1 MLRSVE
7 VFWKRRHP
15 EVKLNA
21 SDVLSIPCPECHF
34 ARLHWD
40 GVIWKSLVER
50 TVSGAVS
57 NGQIGLLC
65 ESCRIGIVFDVTDVT
80 RPAFD
85 LERIVR
91 GNDVPEN
98 VSSIEPVDRDRL
110 RELRNGIGS
119 AVFATELRLFEM
131 MVRETDTI
139 CWYSTAFQSLSGS
152 AGYAIVRDG
161 SIVATLTTI
170 QS

>member
-1 MLRSVE
+1 M
-7 VFWKRRHP
+7 FWKRRHP

-21 SDVLSIPCPECHF
+21 SDVISIPCPECHL
-34 ARLHWD
+34 ARLDWD
-40 GVIWKSLVER
+40 GVIYGSLVKR

-57 NGQIGLLC
+57 NGQIGLLF
-65 ESCRIGIVFDVTDVT
+65 ESCRIGIVFDVTDFS

-91 GNDVPEN
+91 GDDVPEN

-110 RELRNGIGS
+110 RELRNDIGS
-119 AVFATELRLFEM
+119 AVFATELRLFEKM
-131 MVRETDTI
+131 LRETDTI
-139 CWYSTAFQSLSGS
+139 CWYSTVFQSLSGS

>member
-1 MLRSVE
+1 M
-7 VFWKRRHP
+7 FWKRRHP
-15 EVKLNA
+15 LAKLNA
-21 SDVLSIPCPECHF
+21 SDVHSIRCPECHL
-34 ARLHWD
+34 ASLNWD
-40 GVIWKSLVER
+40 GVIYRSLVER

-57 NGQIGLLC
+57 KGQIGLLC
-65 ESCRIGIVFDVTDVT
+65 ESCRIGIVFDVTDFS
-80 RPAFD
+80 RRAFD

-98 VSSIEPVDRDRL
+98 VSSIGPVDRDRL

-131 MVRETDTI
+131 MAREKDTI
-139 CWYSTAFQSLSGS
+139 CWYSTVFQSLSGS